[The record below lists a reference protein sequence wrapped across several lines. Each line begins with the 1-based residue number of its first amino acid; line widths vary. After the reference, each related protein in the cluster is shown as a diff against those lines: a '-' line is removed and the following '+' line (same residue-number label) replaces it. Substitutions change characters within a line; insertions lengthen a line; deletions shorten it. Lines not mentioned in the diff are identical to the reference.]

1 MLFYA
6 ENCPLPMGC
15 SPHSVCAISRVKPE
29 GMKTSSR
36 KRCATLGE
44 FILRSHG
51 CTATDHF
58 PVIPGNEFPAE
69 IDRPRRPA
77 SRHSRLPAL
86 TAV

>member
-6 ENCPLPMGC
+6 ENRALPMGC
-15 SPHSVCAISRVKPE
+15 SPHRVCAISRVKPE

-51 CTATDHF
+51 GTDADIL
-58 PVIPGNEFPAE
+58 PVIPGTNFLLKSAAQGDPLQDTLA
-69 IDRPRRPA
+69 P
-77 SRHSRLPAL
+77 
-86 TAV
+86 